1 MVKAIEKPEL
11 SSPLGSLP
19 NGILETKSAVVI
31 GSGIAGLAA
40 AIRLAARGYS
50 VDVYEANDYPGGKL
64 REKRTK
70 GYRFDMG
77 PSVFTM
83 PHLIDEL
90 FTLCGR
96 NPRDYF
102 TYTQLDRYFQY
113 FFEDG
118 TIINGYA
125 NVDKLAQE
133 LTAKSKDPESS
144 FRKYVKNIE
153 AKFKI
158 TNGVFIENSLHILKN
173 YLTKRV
179 LYGILNFHRI
189 DAFKSM
195 YSGNKKFFKDR
206 NLVQLFNHYA
216 SYVGSNPLV
225 APATLNLISHLVIEK
240 GTFIPDKGMY
250 SIVQALVKLAE
261 EMGVKFHYN
270 SLVDQILVKNKKA
283 VGVRTVHGE
292 QFYDI
297 VVSNM
302 DIYHTYHKLLPDQ
315 KKPMLTLG
323 QPKSSSILGFYW
335 GVKAQHDNLGV
346 HNMLFSGDEQEEY
359 KAVFDRHTISD
370 DPSVYICVTAKHV
383 KGDAPAGCEN
393 WFIIVTAP
401 NNSGQ
406 NWNELVESSRK
417 KVFAKV
423 KRLLNIDLPDLI
435 EVEEVLTPPMIEEKY
450 RSAFGAVYGNSS
462 NGKFAAFLRHPNF
475 SRKIQGLYFVGGSVH
490 PGAGI
495 PMCLNSAKIFD
506 KVLK

>member
-1 MVKAIEKPEL
+1 MVKAIEQPEP
-11 SSPLGSLP
+11 STSNGSLS
-19 NGILETKSAVVI
+19 NGIIESKTAVVI
-31 GSGIAGLAA
+31 GSGIGGIAA

-64 REKRTK
+64 REIRMK

-102 TYTQLDRYFQY
+102 TYTRLDRYFQY

-118 TIINGYA
+118 TVINGYA
-125 NVDKLAQE
+125 NVDKLAKE
-133 LTAKSKDPESS
+133 LAAKSKDPESR
-144 FRKYVKNIE
+144 FRKYVRNIE

-173 YLTKRV
+173 YFTKRV
-179 LYGILNFHRI
+179 AYGILNFHRI

-195 YSGNKKFFKDR
+195 YKGNSKFFKDP
-206 NLVQLFNHYA
+206 NLVQLFDHYA

-250 SIVQALVKLAE
+250 SIVQALVKLAG

-270 SLVDQILVKNKKA
+270 TLVDRILVKNKKA
-283 VGVRTVHGE
+283 VGIRSAKGE
-292 QFYDI
+292 NFYDV

-315 KKPMLTLG
+315 KKPKITLG

-335 GVKAQHDNLGV
+335 GVKGSHDNVGV
-346 HNMLFSGDEQEEY
+346 HNMLFSKNERDEY
-359 KAVFDRHTISD
+359 TAVFDEHTISD

-383 KGDAPAGCEN
+383 KGDAPEGCEN

-406 NWNELVESSRK
+406 NWDELVETSRK

-423 KRLLNIDLPDLI
+423 KRMLNINLPDLI
-435 EVEEVLTPPMIEEKY
+435 EVEEVLTPAIIEEKY

-475 SRKIQGLYFVGGSVH
+475 SRSIEGLYFVGGSVH

>member
-1 MVKAIEKPEL
+1 MVKPIEKPEL
-11 SSPLGSLP
+11 ISVIGSPP
-19 NGILETKSAVVI
+19 NGVLETKSAVVI

-40 AIRLAARGYS
+40 SIRLAARGYS

-64 REKRTK
+64 REKRAR

-90 FTLCGR
+90 FTICGR

-102 TYTQLDRYFQY
+102 TYSQLDTYFRY

-118 TIINGYA
+118 TVINGYA
-125 NVDKLAQE
+125 NVDKLAKE
-133 LTAKSKDPESS
+133 LAAKSKDPESS

-153 AKFKI
+153 AKFRI

-173 YLTKRV
+173 YFTKRV

-195 YSGNKKFFKDR
+195 FKGNSTFFKDP

-240 GTFIPDKGMY
+240 GTFIPDQGMY

-270 SLVDQILVKNKKA
+270 LLVDQIIVHGKTA
-283 VGVRTVHGE
+283 AGVRTANGDRL
-292 QFYDI
+292 YDI

-302 DIYHTYHKLLPDQ
+302 DIYHTYNKLLPNQ
-315 KKPMLTLG
+315 KKPKLTLG

-335 GVKAQHDNLGV
+335 GVKGEHKNIGV
-346 HNMLFSGDEQEEY
+346 HNMLFSQDERREY
-359 KAVFDRHTISD
+359 TAVFEEHTISD
-370 DPSVYICVTAKHV
+370 DPSVYICVTSKHV
-383 KGDAPAGCEN
+383 KGDAPEGCEN

-401 NNSGQ
+401 NNTGQ
-406 NWNELVESSRK
+406 NWDELVKSSRK

-435 EVEEVLTPPMIEEKY
+435 EVEEVLTPAIIEQKY

-462 NGKFAAFLRHPNF
+462 NSKFAAFLRHPNF
-475 SRKIQGLYFVGGSVH
+475 SREIKNLYFVGGSVH